1 MIENDKIKVLEQK
14 IDLIMSHLGLS
25 LPEPVVQAE
34 TKTDTSKLELELQ
47 KILNE
52 IKVKKI
58 KFRTTPP
65 RSPVRQELLE
75 SIETL
80 NGKKVILE
88 AELSAKR

>member
-14 IDLIMSHLGLS
+14 IDLIMNHLGLS

>member
-14 IDLIMSHLGLS
+14 IDLIMNHLGLS
-25 LPEPVVQAE
+25 LSEPVVQVE